1 MKALNIKLATFSF
14 AALLLASC
22 SDNGTD
28 NPVNP
33 ITPITNSKLLGI
45 SVKSNTDAQELSARV
60 TNYKVTSTKATRASF
75 SDVFGDF
82 NSMPAESSITPT
94 GKELE
99 GDITSP
105 DQAGTYI
112 VSSSKSIQLGKVGNT
127 TIYVK
132 KGATLELKN
141 VYE

>member
-1 MKALNIKLATFSF
+1 MKAIHIKLATFSF

-22 SDNGTD
+22 SDNGAD

-33 ITPITNSKLLGI
+33 ITPAINSKLLGI
-45 SVKSNTDAQELSARV
+45 SVKSNTDAKELSARV

-94 GKELE
+94 GNELQ
-99 GDITSP
+99 GDITNA

-112 VSSSKSIQLGKVGNT
+112 VSSNKSAC
-127 TIYVK
+127 YS
-132 KGATLELKN
+132 N
-141 VYE
+141 VVAEWYNAVSIALNSVV

>member
-45 SVKSNTDAQELSARV
+45 SVKSNTDAKELSARV

-75 SDVFGDF
+75 SDV
-82 NSMPAESSITPT
+82 
-94 GKELE
+94 LE
-99 GDITSP
+99 T
-105 DQAGTYI
+105 
-112 VSSSKSIQLGKVGNT
+112 SIQCQQNLQLHLQEKNLKV
-127 TIYVK
+127 
-132 KGATLELKN
+132 TLQMLIKLAN
-141 VYE
+141 I

>member
-28 NPVNP
+28 NPANP

-45 SVKSNTDAQELSARV
+45 SVKSNTDAKELSARV
-60 TNYKVTSTKATRASF
+60 TNYKVTSTKVTRASF
-75 SDVFGDF
+75 SDVFGNF
-82 NSMPAESSITPT
+82 KSMPAESSITPT

-99 GDITSP
+99 GDITASN
-105 DQAGTYI
+105 QTGTNK
-112 VSSSKSIQLGKVGNT
+112 VSSKKYIQ
-127 TIYVK
+127 
-132 KGATLELKN
+132 
-141 VYE
+141 

>member
-99 GDITSP
+99 GDIT
-105 DQAGTYI
+105 
-112 VSSSKSIQLGKVGNT
+112 
-127 TIYVK
+127 
-132 KGATLELKN
+132 
-141 VYE
+141 

>member
-45 SVKSNTDAQELSARV
+45 SVKSNTDAKELSARV

-75 SDVFGDF
+75 SDDFGDF

-99 GDITSP
+99 GDITNAN
-105 DQAGTYI
+105 QAGTYI
-112 VSSSKSIQLGKVGNT
+112 VSSN
-127 TIYVK
+127 K
-132 KGATLELKN
+132 KYNWEMSAIRR
-141 VYE
+141 YM